1 MRYTEGMKSE
11 LEKDS
16 HVVELMY
23 TSRKDTLRN
32 VERLVIG
39 EELICLKSATN
50 GTLDKDE
57 RRQFWSKWKTDNYA
71 LLVNQLGFKTQDS
84 RFLHGVFFTP
94 SFAQKTVPK
103 LQTFFMADVCHLNFG
118 KYTMFAF
125 ME

>member
-1 MRYTEGMKSE
+1 MDCDEDYDGDLYKA
-11 LEKDS
+11 LKDS

-23 TSRKDTLRN
+23 MSRKDTLRN

-39 EELICLKSATN
+39 EELVRLKSATN

-57 RRQFWSKWKTDNYA
+57 RHQFWSKWKTDNYA

-94 SFAQKTVPK
+94 SFAQKKGVSFSTKERGHNKRRRHV
-103 LQTFFMADVCHLNFG
+103 NNG
-118 KYTMFAF
+118 
-125 ME
+125 